1 MRYLKLFENF
11 KFKVIVIIGLP
22 GSGKTTL
29 TNILKKDIPECI
41 VYDDFKIYEA
51 MENIGKTNMIIS
63 DGGLIE
69 KPNTFLKRIKDLC
82 EERNCIMEEIYFEN
96 DPKSCEVNIR
106 RRWEKMSEEEKRK
119 ESHKNPIDLIPQME
133 WYSSKYK
140 IPENKKII
148 PVFK

>member
-1 MRYLKLFENF
+1 MNPDFLSPPRMDVK
-11 KFKVIVIIGLP
+11 KVVI
-22 GSGKTTL
+22 S
-29 TNILKKDIPECI
+29 
-41 VYDDFKIYEA
+41 DFKIYEA

-106 RRWEKMSEEEKRK
+106 RRWEK
-119 ESHKNPIDLIPQME
+119 
-133 WYSSKYK
+133 
-140 IPENKKII
+140 
-148 PVFK
+148 

>member
-29 TNILKKDIPECI
+29 TDILKKDIPECI

-69 KPNTFLKRIKDLC
+69 KLNTYLNIIKDLC
-82 EERNCIMEEIYFEN
+82 EERNCILEKIYFEN

-106 RRWEKMSEEEKRK
+106 RRWEKMSEEEKIK
-119 ESHKNPIDLIPQME
+119 EPHKNPIYLTPQIQLF
-133 WYSSKYK
+133 SSKYK